1 MKKIRKTINLLGRTV
16 KLHKTASI
24 DVDPQR
30 GFSELCPD
38 ELPVTGALE
47 IVDELNRQAEF
58 VKLRV
63 GSKDAHPNWAPWIAD
78 ADHPQFE
85 PITGH
90 KNLDIRWNRHCVP
103 GTDGFKFLPGLRIEA
118 YDFIAYKGI
127 EPSKHPYG
135 ACYHDLDDTQSTG
148 LIEFLRVNKIETV
161 IVGGLATSFCVK
173 KTVCQ
178 LLQSGFLR
186 VFVNLAACRD
196 ISGVDTDASIRQMEN
211 FGAIMLK
218 NADEIA
224 NAEKINAGK

>member
-1 MKKIRKTINLLGRTV
+1 MKKKTIRLKGRWVNLIR
-16 KLHKTASI
+16 TASL

-47 IVDELNRQAEF
+47 IVDELNKQAEL
-58 VKLRV
+58 VKFRV

-85 PITGH
+85 PVTGH

-103 GTDGFKFLPGLRIEA
+103 GTNGFKFLPGLRMEA
-118 YDFIAYKGI
+118 YNFIAYKGI
-127 EPSKHPYG
+127 EPTKHPYG

-148 LIEFLRVNKIETV
+148 LIEFLRVNKIKTV

-173 KTVCQ
+173 KTVLQ
-178 LLQSGFLR
+178 LCETKSFN

-196 ISGVDTDASIRQMEN
+196 ISGIDTDASIKEMIVA
-211 FGAIMLK
+211 GAVMLK

-224 NAEKINAGK
+224 NAEEIAVGK